1 MTATRVVR
9 SGRGRG
15 RMHVGIAT
23 PTQRER
29 IYRLRHD
36 IYARE
41 LGQHAERADGALR
54 DELDE
59 RNVYIVATAG
69 GHIAGFISITP
80 PGAHYSIDKY
90 FAPDALPVTRDEGLF
105 EIRLLS
111 VVAEQRGGALA
122 ALLMYAALRWVEAH
136 GGKHIVAL
144 GRDDVLDLY
153 LGVGLREVGPTALS
167 GAVLYHLLEA
177 PPNAVR
183 TAIVPHQRIVDRLA
197 QDVRWQLPV
206 PFAGT
211 PACYHGGAFFEAI
224 GEEFD
229 SLARSKTV
237 ISADVL
243 DAWFPPSPSVMQ
255 AIEAHLPWLIR
266 TSPPTSCAGLVRT
279 IARVQGV
286 DTESILPGGGSSDL
300 IFLALTRW
308 LDRDSRV
315 LILDPMYGEYSHV
328 LEQVIGC
335 RVDRLLLSRDEGYT
349 LNVAR
354 LVERL
359 RSARYDLVILVNPN
373 SPTGRHVPR
382 AVLEHAIADVSRS
395 TRVWVDE
402 TYVEYAGPDES
413 LERFASTHEGV
424 VVCKSMSKVYGL
436 SGLRVGY
443 LCASPS
449 AINALRAYSPPWAVG
464 LVGQVAAVHALT
476 DQSYYREQWAVTRG
490 LRDAL
495 AAGLRRC
502 GMDVVPGIANFL
514 LCHLPVDGPDAATV
528 AARAREHGLFVRDV
542 GPMGSALG
550 SHAIRVAV
558 KDAGTNGR
566 MLGILDRVLRGGETL
581 SS

>member
-1 MTATRVVR
+1 MTGIRVAR
-9 SGRGRG
+9 SRRGRA
-15 RMHVGIAT
+15 RTNVGIAT
-23 PTQRER
+23 PAQRER

-41 LGQHAERADGALR
+41 LGQHAERADGALT
-54 DELDE
+54 DDLDE
-59 RNVYIVATAG
+59 RNVYITATVG

-80 PGAHYSIDKY
+80 PGARYSIDKY
-90 FAPDALPVTRDEGLF
+90 FAPDALPVARDDGLF

-111 VVAEQRGGALA
+111 VVAEQRGGLLA
-122 ALLMYAALRWVEAH
+122 PLLMYAALRFVEER
-136 GGKHIVAL
+136 GGTHIIAL
-144 GRDDVLDLY
+144 GRHEVLDLY
-153 LGVGLREVGPTALS
+153 LGVGMREVGRTARS
-167 GAVLYHLLEA
+167 GEVLYHLLEA
-177 PPNAVR
+177 PPESVR
-183 TAIVPHQRIVDRLA
+183 AAIAPHQRIVDRIA

-206 PFAGT
+206 PFTGT
-211 PACYHGGAFFEAI
+211 PACYHGGAFFDAI
-224 GEEFD
+224 GDEFD
-229 SLARSKTV
+229 TLDRSRTV

-243 DAWFPPSPSVMQ
+243 DAWFPPSPSVMR
-255 AIEAHLPWLIR
+255 AIETHLPWLVR

-286 DTESILPGGGSSDL
+286 DTESVLPGGGSSDL

-335 RVDRLLLSRDEGYT
+335 RVDRLMLLREEGYT
-349 LNVAR
+349 LNIAR

-359 RSARYDLVILVNPN
+359 QSARYDLVILVNPN

-382 AVLEHAIADVSRS
+382 AALENAIAEVSRS

-402 TYVEYAGPDES
+402 TYVEYAGANES
-413 LERFASTHEGV
+413 LEHFASTHEGV

-443 LCASPS
+443 LCASQS
-449 AINALRAYSPPWAVG
+449 TINALRPYSPPWAVG
-464 LVGQVAAVHALT
+464 LIGQVAAVHALN

-502 GMDVVPGIANFL
+502 GLDVVPGIANFV
-514 LCHLPVDGPDAATV
+514 LCHLPESGPTAADV
-528 AARAREHGLFVRDV
+528 VARAREHDLFLRDV
-542 GPMGSALG
+542 GPMGRCLG
-550 SHAIRVAV
+550 THAIRVAV
-558 KDAGTNGR
+558 KDAETNGR
-566 MLGILDRVLRGGETL
+566 MLGILERVLISGGAAA
-581 SS
+581 

>member
-1 MTATRVVR
+1 MLATRVVR
-9 SGRGRG
+9 TGRSRG
-15 RMHVGIAT
+15 RMHVGLAT
-23 PTQRER
+23 PMQRER

-41 LGQHAERADGALR
+41 LGQHAERDDGALR
-54 DELDE
+54 DDLDE
-59 RNVYIVATAG
+59 RNVYITVSVS

-80 PGAHYSIDKY
+80 PGARYSIDKY
-90 FAPDALPVTRDEGLF
+90 FAPDALSAPRDGGLF

-111 VVAEQRGGALA
+111 VIAEQRGGRLA
-122 ALLMYAALRWVEAH
+122 ALLMYAALRWVETR
-136 GGKHIVAL
+136 GGTHIVAL
-144 GRDDVLDLY
+144 GRDEVLHLY
-153 LGVGLREVGPTALS
+153 RSVGMRAVGPTARS

-177 PPNAVR
+177 PTDAVR
-183 TAIVPHQRIVDRLA
+183 AAIAPRQRIVDRLE
-197 QDVRWQLPV
+197 QDVRWELPV
-206 PFAGT
+206 PFMGA
-211 PACYHGGAFFEAI
+211 PACYHGGAFFDAI
-224 GEEFD
+224 GDEFGTLD
-229 SLARSKTV
+229 RSNTV

-243 DAWFPPSPSVMQ
+243 DAWFPPSPSVME
-255 AIEAHLPWLIR
+255 AIEAHLPWLVR

-286 DTESILPGGGSSDL
+286 GAECILPGGGSSDL

-308 LDRDSRV
+308 LHRDSRV

-335 RVDRLLLSRDEGYT
+335 RVDRLLLSREEGYV
-349 LNVAR
+349 LNVSR
-354 LVERL
+354 LIERIRL
-359 RSARYDLVILVNPN
+359 TRYDLVILVNPN

-382 AVLEHAIADVSRS
+382 AALEQMIVEASRS

-402 TYVEYAGPDES
+402 TYVEYAGAGES
-413 LERFASTHEGV
+413 LERFAAAHEGV

-443 LCASPS
+443 LCALPS
-449 AINALRAYSPPWAVG
+449 TINALRPFSPPWAVG
-464 LVGQVAAVHALT
+464 LVGQVAAVHALN

-502 GMDVVPGIANFL
+502 GWDVVPGIANFL
-514 LCHLPVDGPDAATV
+514 LCHLPTDGPDAATV
-528 AARAREHGLFVRDV
+528 VARARTHGLFVRDV

-558 KDAGTNGR
+558 KDAETNGR
-566 MLGILDRVLRGGETL
+566 MLDILNRVIAE
-581 SS
+581 

>member
-1 MTATRVVR
+1 MTATSIAR
-9 SGRGRG
+9 SHRGRA
-15 RMHVGIAT
+15 RMNVGIAT
-23 PTQRER
+23 PAQRAR
-29 IYRLRHD
+29 IYQMRHD
-36 IYARE
+36 IYAHE
-41 LGQHAERADGALR
+41 LGQHAERADGALS
-54 DELDE
+54 DDLDD
-59 RNVYIVATAG
+59 RNVYITATAG

-90 FAPDALPVTRDEGLF
+90 FAPDALPVPRDDGLF

-111 VVAEQRGGALA
+111 VIAEQRGGTLA
-122 ALLMYAALRWVEAH
+122 ALLMYAALRWVESRD
-136 GGKHIVAL
+136 GKHIIAL
-144 GRDDVLDLY
+144 GRDEVLDLY
-153 LGVGLREVGPTALS
+153 LGVGLQLVGPTARS

-177 PPNAVR
+177 PPARVR
-183 TAIVPHQRIVDRLA
+183 TAIVRRQRIVDRLA
-197 QDVRWQLPV
+197 QEVRWQMPV
-206 PFAGT
+206 PFTGA
-211 PACYHGGAFFEAI
+211 PACYHGGAFFDAI

-229 SLARSKTV
+229 TLERSTTV

-255 AIEAHLPWLIR
+255 AIEAHLPWLVR
-266 TSPPTSCAGLVRT
+266 TSPPTACAGLVRT

-286 DTESILPGGGSSDL
+286 DTECVLAGGGSSDL

-308 LDRDSRV
+308 LTRDSRV

-328 LEQVIGC
+328 LEQVLGC

-354 LVERL
+354 LVERI

-382 AVLEHAIADVSRS
+382 VALERAIAEVSRT

-402 TYVEYAGPDES
+402 TYVEYAGVDES
-413 LERFASTHEGV
+413 LERFASTHENV

-443 LCASPS
+443 LCASPTT
-449 AINALRAYSPPWAVG
+449 INALRPYSPPWAVG
-464 LVGQVAAVHALT
+464 LIGQVAAVHALN
-476 DQSYYREQWAVTRG
+476 DQAYYREQWAVTRG

-502 GMDVVPGIANFL
+502 GMDVVPGIANFV
-514 LCHLPVDGPDAATV
+514 LCHLPAAGPDAASV
-528 AARAREHGLFVRDV
+528 VRRARERNLFVRDV
-542 GPMGSALG
+542 GPMGSAMG

-558 KDAGTNGR
+558 KDAETNGR
-566 MLGILDRVLRGGETL
+566 MLNILERVMGEN
-581 SS
+581 